1 MLQCPAC
8 KKMTAPDKLGNWF
21 QCQHCEHWLCFSPNS
36 KNRIPPG
43 SRPGIRV
50 NEKIYEITIT
60 QAVSFPGSVPAAS
73 SERSYDKSVPATL
86 QTLETIQIERAEV
99 KRNLNAIEIEL
110 RRLAALMSTSNTAT
124 IKINSEIT
132 KVKTRRK
139 FVGKEKE
146 FLAQK
151 NNLEAK
157 KREKERISNPPMNT
171 PSKPTKENQS
181 AAFGCSAVLVAAALI
196 LFGVKVNIVWNVNA
210 FLWLTGIALAR
221 RVYFLDKLQRQ

>member
-1 MLQCPAC
+1 
-8 KKMTAPDKLGNWF
+8 MTAPDKLGNWF
-21 QCQHCEHWLCFSPNS
+21 QCQHCEHWLCLRADS
-36 KNRIPPG
+36 KTNTTWLQ
-43 SRPGIRV
+43 PGIRV

-60 QAVSFPGSVPAAS
+60 QAVSLPGSVPAAS

-124 IKINSEIT
+124 IERINSEIT
-132 KVKTRRK
+132 KVKNAKESLLAR
-139 FVGKEKE
+139 EKE
-146 FLAQK
+146 LLAQK

-210 FLWLTGIALAR
+210 FLWLTGIALAGGFIFWISYN
-221 RVYFLDKLQRQ
+221 VD